1 MSKRVLVVDD
11 EVGIRE
17 SLKIIL
23 EKEGY
28 AVSTA
33 SNADDAF
40 KQVRQG
46 DIDLLITDIR
56 MAGMDGVEL
65 LKLSKSVS
73 PYTEV
78 IMITGYASVD
88 SAVETMK
95 EGAYDYITKPFKK
108 ADILRAVS
116 KAIEKQT
123 LALDNLSL
131 KKQVETLETN
141 LIVGVDS
148 PQMKE
153 VLGLVNQVA
162 PSQATILILGET
174 GTGKEVVAN
183 MIHKLSPRSDR
194 PMIKV
199 NCAAIPETLIEAELF
214 GYERGAFTGAE
225 SRREGRFEAADK
237 STIFLDEIGEVPAA
251 VQVKLL
257 RVLQEGTIERLGSN
271 KSVHVDTRIIAATNR
286 HLADMVKEGRF
297 REDLY
302 WRLNVITINLPVL
315 KERKEDIPALV
326 THFLNRYAMKNG
338 KNISGIESK
347 ALHVLLD
354 YDWPGNVRELE
365 NVIERC
371 VVLDRDGIIG
381 EDDLPRAITE
391 GVAAAHTRELL
402 TVQVGTPLEEVERL
416 LMEETL
422 KYTKGDKAM
431 ASRLLGISTRTLY
444 RKIDRKEDEE

>member
-1 MSKRVLVVDD
+1 MSKQILVVDD

-17 SLKIIL
+17 SLRMIL

-28 AVSTA
+28 AVQTA
-33 SNADDAF
+33 SNADEAF
-40 KQVRQG
+40 RILRAGGV
-46 DIDLLITDIR
+46 DLLITDIR

-73 PYTEV
+73 PHSEV

-108 ADILRAVS
+108 ADILRAVH

-123 LALDNLSL
+123 LALDNINL
-131 KKQVETLETN
+131 KRQVETLESG
-141 LIVGVDS
+141 LIVGANS
-148 PQMKE
+148 LQMKA
-153 VLGLVNQVA
+153 VLNLVHQVA
-162 PSQATILILGET
+162 PSQATILILGKT
-174 GTGKEVVAN
+174 GTGKEVIAN
-183 MIHKLSPRSDR
+183 MIHKLSPRGNR

-214 GYERGAFTGAE
+214 GYEKGAFTGAD
-225 SRREGRFEAADK
+225 SKREGRFEAADK
-237 STIFLDEIGEVPAA
+237 STIFLDEIGEIPPA

-271 KSVHVDTRIIAATNR
+271 KTIRIDTRIIAATNKN
-286 HLADMVKEGRF
+286 LSEMVKEGAF

-302 WRLNVITINLPVL
+302 WRLNVITLSLPGL
-315 KERKEDIPALV
+315 KERKEDIPTLV
-326 THFLNRYAMKNG
+326 QHFLSRFAMKNG
-338 KNISGIESK
+338 KTIGGIETR
-347 ALHVLLD
+347 AMEVLLE

-371 VVLDRDGIIG
+371 VVLDRDGVIG
-381 EDDLPRAITE
+381 EDDLPRIIAD
-391 GVAAAHTRELL
+391 AAVQARDLL
-402 TVQVGTPLEEVERL
+402 TVQVGTTLGEVERL

-422 KYTKGDKAM
+422 KYTKGDKAL
-431 ASRLLGISTRTLY
+431 ASKLLGISTRTLY
-444 RKIDRKEDEE
+444 RKIDKKEDEE

>member
-1 MSKRVLVVDD
+1 MSKHILVVDD

-17 SLKIIL
+17 SLKLIL

-33 SNADDAF
+33 SNADEAF

-65 LKLSKSVS
+65 LKLSKSIS

-88 SAVETMK
+88 SAVESMK

-116 KAIEKQT
+116 KAVEKQT
-123 LALDNLSL
+123 LALDNQSL

-141 LIVGVDS
+141 LIVGVES

-153 VLGLVNQVA
+153 VLSLVNQVA
-162 PSQATILILGET
+162 PSQATILILGGT
-174 GTGKEVVAN
+174 GTGKEVIAN
-183 MIHKLSPRSDR
+183 MIHKLSPRADR

-271 KSVHVDTRIIAATNR
+271 KSVHVDARIIAATNK
-286 HLADMVKEGRF
+286 HLVDMVKEGAF

-302 WRLNVITINLPVL
+302 WRLNVITINLPGL

-326 THFLNRYAMKNG
+326 THFLSRYAMKNG
-338 KNISGIESK
+338 KNISGIETK
-347 ALHVLLD
+347 ALHILLT

-381 EDDLPRAITE
+381 EDDLPKVIAE

-402 TVQVGTPLEEVERL
+402 TFQVGTPLEEVERL
-416 LMEETL
+416 LMEQTL

-431 ASRLLGISTRTLY
+431 ASKLLGISTRTLY